1 MLLWMMA
8 LRSYVRDYRKANPPF
23 GYKDKE
29 DLDEVAKSAT
39 DGKSKTWED
48 YLKRVVQV
56 RGVERNSLATCLTD
70 CLSAITAVPDP
81 AKCYA
86 S

>member
-8 LRSYVRDYRKANPPF
+8 LRFCVRDYYEANPPAW
-23 GYKDKE
+23 GEKNLNTATQLATEGRSETWDK
-29 DLDEVAKSAT
+29 
-39 DGKSKTWED
+39 
-48 YLKRVVQV
+48 YLEHVVQV

-81 AKCYA
+81 AECYA